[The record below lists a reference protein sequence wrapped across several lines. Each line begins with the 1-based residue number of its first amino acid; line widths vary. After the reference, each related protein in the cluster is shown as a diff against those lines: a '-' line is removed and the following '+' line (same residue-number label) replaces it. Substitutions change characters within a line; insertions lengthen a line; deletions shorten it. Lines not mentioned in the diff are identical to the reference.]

1 MGLRFFLKIERNRPE
16 KRGATRERLAP
27 SLGGESVILMES
39 KGADPWAELDLG
51 MVGVRLERRE
61 KGGVEIANRPMGRVD
76 EN

>member
-1 MGLRFFLKIERNRPE
+1 M
-16 KRGATRERLAP
+16 AP

-61 KGGVEIANRPMGRVD
+61 KKGLEIANRPMGRLD
-76 EN
+76 